1 MVVLEEMEVKVNTE
15 QVEEEVNVT
24 NPELMVEM
32 VEMEELAVT
41 EEKVEE

>member
-1 MVVLEEMEVKVNTE
+1 MAVLEEMEVKVNTE
-15 QVEEEVNVT
+15 QVEEEVIVT